1 MTDKQM
7 EEKKKAFIIK
17 LAEYRTLCD
26 NALHSDTEEE
36 ILYLIQIAGDVLWD
50 SVKELV
56 EEVEREQFGKARLI
70 GEPFRKTEEDDEHG
84 SYGTSFEN

>member
-1 MTDKQM
+1 MTDKQL
-7 EEKKKAFIIK
+7 EGKKEQFVLDANSLLERELTENDLDIIFHWISK
-17 LAEYRTLCD
+17 
-26 NALHSDTEEE
+26 
-36 ILYLIQIAGDVLWD
+36 
-50 SVKELV
+50 LV